1 MDSSEAKAKV
11 KGVVDKVF
19 EVSKEAIGKAGN
31 AVQKFSDT
39 SVIKIEIRQ
48 FESKLKAQKALL
60 GDVVENALENNQTQ
74 LDLNTEE
81 ITAIANEIARINVRG
96 KGGFV
101 LSAKN
106 CCYFGSK
113 STQNNAF
120 CVYNIPLSVHVVCVS
135 HISFHCEISLNF

>member
-48 FESKLKAQKALL
+48 FESKLKTQKTLL
-60 GDVVENALENNQTQ
+60 GDVVEKALENNQTQ

-81 ITAIANEIARINVRG
+81 ITAIANEIARIKTEINNR
-96 KGGFV
+96 KA
-101 LSAKN
+101 LLNQQEANPAEKSA
-106 CCYFGSK
+106 
-113 STQNNAF
+113 
-120 CVYNIPLSVHVVCVS
+120 
-135 HISFHCEISLNF
+135 E

>member
-60 GDVVENALENNQTQ
+60 GDVVEKALENNQSQ

-81 ITAIANEIARINVRG
+81 ITAIANEIARIKTEINNR
-96 KGGFV
+96 KT
-101 LSAKN
+101 LLKSEAANTSENSA
-106 CCYFGSK
+106 
-113 STQNNAF
+113 
-120 CVYNIPLSVHVVCVS
+120 
-135 HISFHCEISLNF
+135 E

>member
-1 MDSSEAKAKV
+1 
-11 KGVVDKVF
+11 
-19 EVSKEAIGKAGN
+19 AGN

-81 ITAIANEIARINVRG
+81 ITAIANEIARIKTEINNRQELL
-96 KGGFV
+96 KK
-101 LSAKN
+101 S
-106 CCYFGSK
+106 SK
-113 STQNNAF
+113 EASSETPA
-120 CVYNIPLSVHVVCVS
+120 
-135 HISFHCEISLNF
+135 E

>member
-60 GDVVENALENNQTQ
+60 GDVVEKALENNQLQ

-81 ITAIANEIARINVRG
+81 ITAIANEIARIKTEINNR
-96 KGGFV
+96 KT
-101 LSAKN
+101 LLKPEEANTSENSA
-106 CCYFGSK
+106 
-113 STQNNAF
+113 
-120 CVYNIPLSVHVVCVS
+120 
-135 HISFHCEISLNF
+135 E

>member
-1 MDSSEAKAKV
+1 MDSSEAKAKAKV

-60 GDVVENALENNQTQ
+60 GDVVEKALENNQSQ

-81 ITAIANEIARINVRG
+81 ITTIANEIARIKTEINNRQELL
-96 KGGFV
+96 KK
-101 LSAKN
+101 S
-106 CCYFGSK
+106 SK
-113 STQNNAF
+113 EASSETPA
-120 CVYNIPLSVHVVCVS
+120 
-135 HISFHCEISLNF
+135 E

>member
-48 FESKLKAQKALL
+48 FESKLKTQKTLL
-60 GDVVENALENNQTQ
+60 GDVVEKALENNQTQ

-81 ITAIANEIARINVRG
+81 ITAIANEIARIKKEINNR
-96 KGGFV
+96 KA
-101 LSAKN
+101 LLNQQEANTSESSA
-106 CCYFGSK
+106 
-113 STQNNAF
+113 
-120 CVYNIPLSVHVVCVS
+120 
-135 HISFHCEISLNF
+135 E

>member
-1 MDSSEAKAKV
+1 
-11 KGVVDKVF
+11 

-60 GDVVENALENNQTQ
+60 GDVVEKALENNQSQ

-81 ITAIANEIARINVRG
+81 ITAIANEIARIKTEINNRQELL
-96 KGGFV
+96 KK
-101 LSAKN
+101 S
-106 CCYFGSK
+106 SK
-113 STQNNAF
+113 EASSETPA
-120 CVYNIPLSVHVVCVS
+120 
-135 HISFHCEISLNF
+135 E

>member
-60 GDVVENALENNQTQ
+60 GDVVEKALENNQSQ

-81 ITAIANEIARINVRG
+81 ITAAHA
-96 KGGFV
+96 KGGELNLEYATSITDV
-101 LSAKN
+101 PYHAGAAK
-106 CCYFGSK
+106 YFKEKNVTVESK
-113 STQNNAF
+113 
-120 CVYNIPLSVHVVCVS
+120 
-135 HISFHCEISLNF
+135 

>member
-1 MDSSEAKAKV
+1 MDSSEAKAQV
-11 KGVVDKVF
+11 KGVVDKDF

-60 GDVVENALENNQTQ
+60 GDVVEKALENNQSQ

-81 ITAIANEIARINVRG
+81 ITAIANEIARIKTEINNRQELL
-96 KGGFV
+96 KK
-101 LSAKN
+101 S
-106 CCYFGSK
+106 SK
-113 STQNNAF
+113 EASSETPA
-120 CVYNIPLSVHVVCVS
+120 
-135 HISFHCEISLNF
+135 E

>member
-1 MDSSEAKAKV
+1 MDSSEAKSKV

-48 FESKLKAQKALL
+48 FESKLKAQKTLL
-60 GDVVENALENNQTQ
+60 GDVVEKALENNQSQ

-81 ITAIANEIARINVRG
+81 ITTIANEIARIKTEINNRQELL
-96 KGGFV
+96 KK
-101 LSAKN
+101 S
-106 CCYFGSK
+106 SK
-113 STQNNAF
+113 EASSETPA
-120 CVYNIPLSVHVVCVS
+120 
-135 HISFHCEISLNF
+135 E

>member
-1 MDSSEAKAKV
+1 MDSSEAKAKAKV

-60 GDVVENALENNQTQ
+60 GDVVEKALENNQSQ

-81 ITAIANEIARINVRG
+81 ITTIANEIARIKTEINNRQELL
-96 KGGFV
+96 KK
-101 LSAKN
+101 S
-106 CCYFGSK
+106 SK
-113 STQNNAF
+113 ETSSETPA
-120 CVYNIPLSVHVVCVS
+120 
-135 HISFHCEISLNF
+135 E

>member
-60 GDVVENALENNQTQ
+60 GDVVENALDNNQSQ

-81 ITAIANEIARINVRG
+81 ITTIANEITRIKTEINNRQELL
-96 KGGFV
+96 KK
-101 LSAKN
+101 S
-106 CCYFGSK
+106 SK
-113 STQNNAF
+113 EASSETPA
-120 CVYNIPLSVHVVCVS
+120 
-135 HISFHCEISLNF
+135 E

>member
-60 GDVVENALENNQTQ
+60 GDVVEKALENNQSQ

-81 ITAIANEIARINVRG
+81 ITAIANEIARI
-96 KGGFV
+96 K
-101 LSAKN
+101 
-106 CCYFGSK
+106 
-113 STQNNAF
+113 T
-120 CVYNIPLSVHVVCVS
+120 
-135 HISFHCEISLNF
+135 EISNRKALLKPEEANTSENSAE

>member
-48 FESKLKAQKALL
+48 FESKLKAQKA
-60 GDVVENALENNQTQ
+60 
-74 LDLNTEE
+74 
-81 ITAIANEIARINVRG
+81 AIANEIARIKTEINNRQELL
-96 KGGFV
+96 KK
-101 LSAKN
+101 S
-106 CCYFGSK
+106 SK
-113 STQNNAF
+113 EA
-120 CVYNIPLSVHVVCVS
+120 
-135 HISFHCEISLNF
+135 SFETPAE

>member
-60 GDVVENALENNQTQ
+60 GDVVEKALENNQSQ

-81 ITAIANEIARINVRG
+81 ITAIANEIARIKTEINNR
-96 KGGFV
+96 KT
-101 LSAKN
+101 LLKPEEANTSENSA
-106 CCYFGSK
+106 
-113 STQNNAF
+113 
-120 CVYNIPLSVHVVCVS
+120 
-135 HISFHCEISLNF
+135 E

>member
-60 GDVVENALENNQTQ
+60 GDVVEKALENNQSQ

-81 ITAIANEIARINVRG
+81 ITAIANEIARI
-96 KGGFV
+96 K
-101 LSAKN
+101 
-106 CCYFGSK
+106 
-113 STQNNAF
+113 TEINNRKALLKPEEA
-120 CVYNIPLSVHVVCVS
+120 NTSENS
-135 HISFHCEISLNF
+135 SE

>member
-60 GDVVENALENNQTQ
+60 GDVVEKALENNQSQ

-81 ITAIANEIARINVRG
+81 ITAIASEIARI
-96 KGGFV
+96 K
-101 LSAKN
+101 
-106 CCYFGSK
+106 
-113 STQNNAF
+113 TEINNRKTLLKPEEAAATE
-120 CVYNIPLSVHVVCVS
+120 NTA
-135 HISFHCEISLNF
+135 E